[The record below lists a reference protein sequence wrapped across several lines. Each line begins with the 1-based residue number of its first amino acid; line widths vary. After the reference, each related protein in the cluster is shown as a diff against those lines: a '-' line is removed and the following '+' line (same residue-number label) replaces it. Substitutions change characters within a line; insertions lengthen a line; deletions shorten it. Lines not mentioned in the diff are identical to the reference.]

1 MPRVARSTS
10 DARKERRHNP
20 LSEEYSPSTA
30 LKQKAGK
37 KRKQSH
43 SAENE
48 QNGFVD
54 SKSSRRILSLGQDLA
69 AEDEVSSRRIEPSK
83 QDVAF
88 TFESRF
94 PNEVVS
100 DDEAQEPGE
109 YDDGEAWG
117 SDDEVV
123 EETEIDPNDL
133 DTFNRFNPSFDP
145 ATLLEP
151 QDDQNDSGGPG
162 TNLTELILA
171 KIAAREAGQDG
182 QDVRMPEV
190 QGGGDPDDAIE
201 LPEKVVEA
209 FSRIGGFMSRYKS
222 GRLPKPFKVLP
233 TLPQWDILLSI
244 TRPETWTPNAI
255 YEATKIFSSSTPA
268 VAQGFNNE
276 VLLPRVRDDIH
287 ETRKLN
293 VHLYKALRKAL
304 YKPACFF
311 RGIIF
316 PLVDSGTCTLRE
328 ATIVSSVISRNS
340 IPVLH
345 SAAALN
351 HLCETAADQMTQD
364 VESAG
369 ACNIFIRTLIEKKY
383 ALPTSVVD
391 ALVTHFL
398 RFKNVR
404 GTSAPGEDVSMNG
417 TGFGGKKGAGDAQLP
432 VVWHQGLL
440 AFAQRYKNDLES
452 DQRDALMALIN
463 VRGHKQIGP
472 EVRRELLEGR
482 NRDDP
487 EIAKEATGGGDDT
500 MIDV

>member
-1 MPRVARSTS
+1 MPKVARSNS

-20 LSEEYSPSTA
+20 LGEEYSPGA
-30 LKQKAGK
+30 NLKQKAGK
-37 KRKQSH
+37 KREQSQ
-43 SAENE
+43 SAEHE
-48 QNGFVD
+48 QDGFVD
-54 SKSSRRILSLGQDLA
+54 SKSSRHILSLGQDLA
-69 AEDEVSSRRIEPSK
+69 AEDEAANRAVNPTTNS
-83 QDVAF
+83 AF

-94 PNEVVS
+94 PDDVVS
-100 DDEAQEPGE
+100 DEQEEPGE
-109 YDDGEAWG
+109 YDDEEAWG
-117 SDDEVV
+117 SDEEV
-123 EETEIDPNDL
+123 EEIEIDPNDL

-145 ATLLEP
+145 ATLLQP
-151 QDDQNDSGGPG
+151 KDDTGGDADGPG

-171 KIAAREAGQDG
+171 KIAAHEAMQEAGEDDAPQ
-182 QDVRMPEV
+182 VR
-190 QGGGDPDDAIE
+190 GGGDPDDAVE
-201 LPEKVVEA
+201 LPEKVVDA
-209 FSRIGGFMSRYKS
+209 YGQIGGFMSRYKS

-244 TRPETWTPNAI
+244 TRPEAWTPNAV
-255 YEATKIFSSSTPA
+255 YEATKIFSSSTPG
-268 VAQGFNNE
+268 VAQGFMNE

-304 YKPACFF
+304 YKPASFF

-328 ATIVSSVISRNS
+328 ATIISSVIARNS

-345 SAAALN
+345 SAVALN
-351 HLCETAADQMTQD
+351 HLCETAADQMTSD

-404 GTSAPGEDVSMNG
+404 GSRAVGDDVAMSGN
-417 TGFGGKKGAGDAQLP
+417 GFGGKKGDGDASLP

-452 DQRDALMALIN
+452 DQRDALMALLN

-487 EIAKEATGGGDDT
+487 EIQKETTGGDDT
-500 MIDV
+500 MMDV

>member
-1 MPRVARSTS
+1 MPKAVRSTS
-10 DARKERRHNP
+10 ESRRERRHNP
-20 LSEEYSPSTA
+20 LSEEYSPLA

-43 SAENE
+43 SAGHE
-48 QNGFVD
+48 QDGFVD

-69 AEDEVSSRRIEPSK
+69 AEEEATSRSIQPTETTS
-83 QDVAF
+83 AF

-94 PNEVVS
+94 PHDVISDEQEEV
-100 DDEAQEPGE
+100 GE
-109 YDDGEAWG
+109 YDDEDAWG
-117 SDDEVV
+117 SEDGEV
-123 EETEIDPNDL
+123 EEVEIDPNDL
-133 DTFNRFNPSFDP
+133 ETFNRFNPSFDP

-151 QDDQNDSGGPG
+151 DADDGAEGPD

-171 KIAAREAGQDG
+171 KIAAHEAMQEAGG
-182 QDVRMPEV
+182 IGAPEV
-190 QGGGDPDDAIE
+190 RGGGDPDDAVE

-209 FSRIGGFMSRYKS
+209 YSRIGGFMSRYKS
-222 GRLPKPFKVLP
+222 GKLPKPFKVLP

-244 TRPETWTPNAI
+244 TKPQTWTPNAV
-255 YEATKIFSSSTPA
+255 YEATKIFSSSTPG
-268 VAQGFNNE
+268 VAQGFMNE

-328 ATIVSSVISRNS
+328 ATIVSSVILRNT

-345 SAAALN
+345 SAVALN
-351 HLCETAADQMTQD
+351 HLCETAADQMTND

-404 GTSAPGEDVSMNG
+404 GSADQGDDTSMSG
-417 TGFGGKKGAGDAQLP
+417 TGFKGKKGAGDAQLP
-432 VVWHQGLL
+432 VIWHQGLL

-452 DQRDALMALIN
+452 DQRDALIALVN

-487 EIAKEATGGGDDT
+487 DIQKEATGGDDT
-500 MIDV
+500 MLDV